1 MAELHLAP
9 GPFLAVETYS
19 WAVLAGPLK
28 SWVASAFLAA
38 AVEVGATLPGPMLAA
53 AEFLLVPSLDLCG
66 HLVLWPSEEGLH
78 P

>member
-9 GPFLAVETYS
+9 DPFLVVEIYS
-19 WAVLAGPLK
+19 WAALVGPLT
-28 SWVASAFLAA
+28 SWAVSAFLAA
-38 AVEVGATLPGPMLAA
+38 AAEAGATLPGPMLA

-66 HLVLWPSEEGLH
+66 HQALWPSEGGSH